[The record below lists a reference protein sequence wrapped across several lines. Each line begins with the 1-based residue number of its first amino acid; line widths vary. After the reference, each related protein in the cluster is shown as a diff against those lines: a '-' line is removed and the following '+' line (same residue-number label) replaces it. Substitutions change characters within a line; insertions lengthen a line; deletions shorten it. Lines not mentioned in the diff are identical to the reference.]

1 MLLSGNPPRRNQPKP
16 KPKFKVC
23 WIGEKDPNNTFEK
36 LFFKEDEAVK
46 FADDLNGAL
55 VLEQA
60 AVKKDA
66 IMYEIEPTEMSKEI
80 QKNMAIVKKIKEKYS
95 SADGDN
101 KTVSTQSFD
110 ERQRARLF
118 KGFIVAP
125 FLVYTGYAYKLPN
138 PIRVGLAISGLA
150 LALHEVKYFLINKK
164 LQKAK

>member
-1 MLLSGNPPRRNQPKP
+1 
-16 KPKFKVC
+16 
-23 WIGEKDPNNTFEK
+23 
-36 LFFKEDEAVK
+36 
-46 FADDLNGAL
+46 
-55 VLEQA
+55 
-60 AVKKDA
+60 
-66 IMYEIEPTEMSKEI
+66 
-80 QKNMAIVKKIKEKYS
+80 MAIVKKIKEKYS

-138 PIRVGLAISGLA
+138 PIRIGLAICGLA
-150 LALHEVKYFLINKK
+150 LGLHEVKYFLINKK

>member
-46 FADDLNGAL
+46 FADELNGAL

-66 IMYEIEPTEMSKEI
+66 IMYEIVP
-80 QKNMAIVKKIKEKYS
+80 KKHGYCKKDKRKI
-95 SADGDN
+95 
-101 KTVSTQSFD
+101 
-110 ERQRARLF
+110 
-118 KGFIVAP
+118 FI
-125 FLVYTGYAYKLPN
+125 G
-138 PIRVGLAISGLA
+138 RWR
-150 LALHEVKYFLINKK
+150 
-164 LQKAK
+164 